1 MWKLHGPEGGPY
13 GKSAMKKTLGLF
25 VGVIIATTIVGRM
38 ILLASWGWDGYSDRK
53 HSVIA
58 NSNVPVFVGSGDGKC
73 NGEQRLTMIPAG
85 TLLKVRRIRY
95 WKACATL
102 DVALPDGE
110 QGFIIPGDGNFSVRP
125 PLP

>member
-1 MWKLHGPEGGPY
+1 
-13 GKSAMKKTLGLF
+13 MKKIISFF
-25 VGVIIATTIVGRM
+25 VGVTLAITTIGGM

-73 NGEQRLTMIPAG
+73 NGEQRLTIIPAG

-95 WKACATL
+95 WKDCATV
-102 DVALPDGE
+102 DVTLPHGE
-110 QGFIIPGDGNFSVRP
+110 HGFIISGDGNFSVRP
-125 PLP
+125 PLQ